1 MKFRIVCLLA
11 LSSFL
16 MSCSLETE
24 TLSTTTTSTLSPQE
38 VAVLEW
44 SEATNGV
51 VERLVESN
59 GRLVASFM
67 NIKYGDDSWVLAVAS
82 DLLILGSITLPE
94 SILVPDIA
102 TQANNTLKRA
112 IDVGYLVFQDM
123 PNALDQGN
131 SALIRRN
138 IARLDDMTDLL
149 EQFGTEVSTIISTL
163 P

>member
-1 MKFRIVCLLA
+1 
-11 LSSFL
+11 
-16 MSCSLETE
+16 LETE

>member
-1 MKFRIVCLLA
+1 
-11 LSSFL
+11 

>member
-1 MKFRIVCLLA
+1 
-11 LSSFL
+11 
-16 MSCSLETE
+16 
-24 TLSTTTTSTLSPQE
+24 LSPQE

-67 NIKYGDDSWVLAVAS
+67 NINYGDDSWVLAVAS
-82 DLLILGSITLPE
+82 DLLTLGSITLPE

-102 TQANNTLKRA
+102 TQANNTLKEA

-131 SALIRRN
+131 SALVRRN
-138 IARLDDMTDLL
+138 IARLDDMTNLL
-149 EQFGTEVSTIISTL
+149 EQFGMEVSTIISTL
-163 P
+163 Q

>member
-16 MSCSLETE
+16 TSCSLETE
-24 TLSTTTTSTLSPQE
+24 TLPTTTTSTLSPQE

-67 NIKYGDDSWVLAVAS
+67 NINYGDDSWVLAVAS
-82 DLLILGSITLPE
+82 DLLTLGSITLPE

-102 TQANNTLKRA
+102 TQANNTLKEA

-131 SALIRRN
+131 SALVRRN
-138 IARLDDMTDLL
+138 IARLDDMTNLL
-149 EQFGTEVSTIISTL
+149 EQFGMEVSTIISTL
-163 P
+163 Q